1 MMTIDALIGTFIF
14 YVIHK
19 REILS
24 QLKCVSK
31 LTKGIKQSPKLGI
44 QIEFMNHD
52 NEFEKV

>member
-1 MMTIDALIGTFIF
+1 MMTIDALIGDFIF

-24 QLKCVSK
+24 QLKCVNK
-31 LTKGIKQSPKLGI
+31 LTNGIKQSPKLGI